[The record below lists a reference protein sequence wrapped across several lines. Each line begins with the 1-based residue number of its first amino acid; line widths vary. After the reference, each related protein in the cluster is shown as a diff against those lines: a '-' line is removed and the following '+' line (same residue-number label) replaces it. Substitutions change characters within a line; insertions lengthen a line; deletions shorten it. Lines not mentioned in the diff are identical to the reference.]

1 MAKSIQFGDLFLDYV
16 GIVVTLDRIIRLI
29 ASGTTLLHS
38 RDNTRVKNE
47 DKELEEIL
55 ARKRSDLL
63 SARRINETR
72 NHVVISTPVELTDSI
87 FSQAVTRYPLLVV
100 DFWAAWCG
108 PCRLVS
114 PVIEQLA
121 REHAGRVVFGKV
133 NVDENPLTAATY
145 GIQSIPTITIFKD
158 GSAVDGFIG
167 AASKSQ
173 IQTRLSAHMQSHTG
187 TRGP

>member
-1 MAKSIQFGDLFLDYV
+1 MQ
-16 GIVVTLDRIIRLI
+16 
-29 ASGTTLLHS
+29 
-38 RDNTRVKNE
+38 NE

-55 ARKRSDLL
+55 ARRRSELL
-63 SARRINETR
+63 SARRTNETR
-72 NHVVISTPVELTDSI
+72 NHEVISTPVELTDSN

-108 PCRLVS
+108 PCRMVS

-121 REHAGRVVFGKV
+121 SEHAGRVVFGKV
-133 NVDENPLTAATY
+133 NVEENPLTVAAF

-158 GSAVDGFIG
+158 GSAVDGFVG

-173 IQTRLSAHMQSHTG
+173 IQIILSAHMQTRRDTTG
-187 TRGP
+187 P